1 MEASAKP
8 TTYGPDE
15 VEAKLK
21 EARTRRLVPR
31 GRLDP
36 PQVQHRRLADDAHG
50 RQRRRLRLRGGLPPR
65 RPRGDLGQA
74 VGQADEPRRRRHH
87 RQGLRGGAADRGH
100 GAVAARRT
108 TARSRGPRTSSCSAR
123 AAARPWRRAA
133 RAMADR
139 YLFVTGKL
147 AAPALRETLRRAELP
162 FDYDVAVMKITV
174 AALMTPD
181 WIARRLEVPPER
193 HADHDPGPVPG
204 RRRRCSASG
213 STSRPRR
220 APPTSSACRRS
231 SARPTRARATARATS
246 ASSPRSTTSRTSTA
260 SGSSRRRA
268 TTATPAPTSS
278 TSGSRSTATGSRRGR
293 R

>member
-1 MEASAKP
+1 MERPSP
-8 TTYGPDE
+8 SRTIYELDE

-21 EARTRRLVPR
+21 EHGPRRLVPR

-36 PQVQHRRLADDAHG
+36 PQVQHRRLAVDAHG
-50 RQRRRLRLRGGLPPR
+50 RQRHRLPVRAAYHHADLAVTWGKLWVKLRTH
-65 RPRGDLGQA
+65 A
-74 VGQADEPRRRRHH
+74 SRRHH

-100 GAVAARRT
+100 GALAPGRRQPAGGHPEQVRLQQGRPLARD
-108 TARSRGPRTSSCSAR
+108 A
-123 AAARPWRRAA
+123 
-133 RAMADR
+133 AMAER

-147 AAPALRETLRRAELP
+147 AAPALRDDAASAPKLP

-181 WIARRLEVPPER
+181 WIARRLEVPARR

-204 RRRRCSASG
+204 RRRRCSASS

-260 SGSSRRRA
+260 SRSSRRRA
-268 TTATPAPTSS
+268 TTATPAPT
-278 TSGSRSTATGSRRGR
+278 
-293 R
+293 